1 MPIAS
6 IMRTKYGEY
15 KEYHTSDDNFDV
27 VTKKGLINSY
37 KIIKKVIEK
46 FNKEIIPISTVKCE
60 PFLSKRKLY
69 PTLSDG
75 KINNL
80 SKILLDFLTYS
91 DGTKRLAEI
100 SKKIKISE
108 LKAKKIFNILKKNN
122 LVL

>member
-1 MPIAS
+1 M
-6 IMRTKYGEY
+6 
-15 KEYHTSDDNFDV
+15 
-27 VTKKGLINSY
+27 
-37 KIIKKVIEK
+37 IEK

-69 PTLSDG
+69 PTLSDD
-75 KINNL
+75 KINTL

-91 DGTKRLAEI
+91 DGTKRLKEI